1 MSNIQNNQE
10 PPHLLEH
17 GVSKRF
23 VFNWELIGK
32 DDYKCSIDGY
42 LLRVEKMSN
51 KHWWW
56 CVYLGNDEVE
66 NKYNNFANMGKKAKA
81 LAEILCLEHFT
92 NVC

>member
-1 MSNIQNNQE
+1 MNKTEKQPETPQV
-10 PPHLLEH
+10 LEH
-17 GVSKRF
+17 SVSKRF

-32 DDYKCSIDGY
+32 DDYKCSVDGY

-56 CVYLGNDEVE
+56 CVYFGNDEVE
-66 NKYNNFANMGKKAKA
+66 NKYNNFANKGKKAKA